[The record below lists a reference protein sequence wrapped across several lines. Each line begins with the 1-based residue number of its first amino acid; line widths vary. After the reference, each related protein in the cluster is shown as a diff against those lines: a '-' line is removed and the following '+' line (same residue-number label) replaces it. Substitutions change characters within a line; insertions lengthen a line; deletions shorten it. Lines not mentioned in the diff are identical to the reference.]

1 MSDELKH
8 SVFKSTDCISEQTM
22 FDYID
27 NKLAAKE
34 RHLVEKH
41 LLDCELCADA
51 MEGLELVKDRNKIA
65 LVNQEIDKRIIPIV
79 KTEAKVVSINYKM
92 ITGIAASLLLLIGGV
107 FFFKQYADKGMQEK
121 DVAVLTQT
129 PPPAVAEIPKEEEQ
143 KPEGKD
149 ATLKEEKKREI
160 DLPSTKVSKLEADK
174 KPDNV
179 PVAATGST
187 VTLTET
193 TADKTTAKA
202 IDETKEMEQTEI
214 KAGDTYN
221 WTTSNANTTPQSKN
235 QEITIDTKNTDSV
248 TDKRTFKYKEQAN
261 GKKEDLAKAA
271 ERKVNTTAYA
281 PPVSAVAKNNSIAYE
296 EPTIPQFPGGDGE
309 LFKFITK
316 NFKYTATDGKR
327 NEADGTKII
336 VGFTVDSIGNII
348 NPKIVK
354 GINTELNN
362 EALRVVSS
370 MPKWIPAKQKGK
382 PVSMP
387 FNLPIQLEIKNADEK

>member
-8 SVFKSTDCISEQTM
+8 SVFKPTDCISEQTT

-27 NKLAAKE
+27 NKLTPKE
-34 RHLVEKH
+34 RHQVEKH

-65 LVNQEIDKRIIPIV
+65 LINEEISKRIILIE
-79 KTEAKVVSINYKM
+79 KKEAKVVSINYKM

-107 FFFKQYADKGMQEK
+107 FFFKQYADKRMREK

-129 PPPAVAEIPKEEEQ
+129 PPPAVAEIPKEEEP

-149 ATLKEEKKREI
+149 EPLKEEKKREI
-160 DLPSTKVSKLEADK
+160 DLPATKVAKLEADK

-187 VTLTET
+187 VTLAET
-193 TADKTTAKA
+193 TIDKTTAKA
-202 IDETKEMEQTEI
+202 TDETK
-214 KAGDTYN
+214 AGDSYS
-221 WTTSNANTTPQSKN
+221 WTATNANTTPQSDN
-235 QEITIDTKNTDSV
+235 REIVTVDTKKAVSDNDRSN
-248 TDKRTFKYKEQAN
+248 FKYKEQAS
-261 GKKEDLAKAA
+261 GKKEDVAKAA
-271 ERKVNTTAYA
+271 ERKVNTAVYA
-281 PPVSAVAKNNSIAYE
+281 SPVSAVAKNNLAAYE
-296 EPTIPQFPGGDGE
+296 EAAMPQFPGGDAE

-316 NFKYTATDGKR
+316 NFKYTVSDGKQ

-336 VGFTVDSIGNII
+336 VGFTVDSTGNII

-354 GINTELNN
+354 GINPELNN
-362 EALRVVSS
+362 EALRVVSI

-382 PVSMP
+382 PISVP